1 MTAATYEGVQ
11 PETENERAPVT
22 GLGRLSALLLAGA
35 LVLLKLWELGDA
47 LHWEYSQSY
56 PFVRGIAWED
66 EWRSIAIIALEGL
79 AGAAAISI
87 AFSIFVS
94 NTFTTNISQKIVRKV
109 KNAVNE
115 ETRADI
121 ASIRKDVAEFRD
133 LLASKQQN
141 PDDLKL
147 LNQFLEFARDNK
159 IAELQDKLKNDDE
172 LINKLASALSDAVRD
187 LRDRP
192 PST

>member
-11 PETENERAPVT
+11 PETENERTPVT

-35 LVLLKLWELGDA
+35 LVLLKLWELGDT
-47 LHWEYSQSY
+47 LNWEYAQSY
-56 PFVRGIAWED
+56 PFVKGINWHD

-94 NTFTTNISQKIVRKV
+94 NTFTTNISQKIVSKV

-121 ASIRKDVAEFRD
+121 ASIRKNVAEFRD

-147 LNQFLEFARDNK
+147 LNEFLVFARDGK
-159 IAELQDKLKNDDE
+159 IAELKGKLKNDDE
-172 LINKLASALSDAVRD
+172 LINRLASALSDAVRD
-187 LRDRP
+187 LRERP